1 MISTASWNAL
11 AKTSFTYN
19 ILWETVVEPSIFQPQ
34 PPCNN
39 CHPHQEHFLPI
50 LSLPGFWRASLGTA
64 KPQLF
69 FFWFSD
75 PLSTQSCH
83 FLLVQLILLFILQ
96 TCMFTYLLI
105 SPLYYSNI
113 NLWLILHLFPKGGN
127 FQRGLGKLMTPLL
140 SRAVWVIGFIALAI
154 KWNQA
159 KCMCPYAYRSF
170 G

>member
-1 MISTASWNAL
+1 MISTVSWNTL
-11 AKTSFTYN
+11 ILSHITYCGKF
-19 ILWETVVEPSIFQPQ
+19 WWSPQ
-34 PPCNN
+34 
-39 CHPHQEHFLPI
+39 FSS
-50 LSLPGFWRASLGTA
+50 LSLPAITAIPTKSTFSQYCHSLVSEEQVSA
-64 KPQLF
+64 LQNHSFF